1 MATDDHH
8 HMIEA
13 IAYTVARDIA
23 NLEDANEKIDTLAE
37 LIATNAKT
45 IERLTLRVEILS
57 NQMRVMYPAREALL
71 EEDTQLSPLLVE
83 ISNSPK
89 PVATPSFSPYISRP
103 LFLAWILATTFL
115 LWYGVSLY
123 RSSGLRAS
131 LFVNTCPIPSY
142 GPVPNPLCL
151 A

>member
-71 EEDTQLSPLLVE
+71 EQKPPLLVE

-89 PVATPSFSPYISRP
+89 PVAAPSFSPRISRP
-103 LFLAWILATTFL
+103 LFLAWILATSFL

>member
-71 EEDTQLSPLLVE
+71 EQKPPLLVE

-89 PVATPSFSPYISRP
+89 PVATPSFSLYISRP
-103 LFLAWILATTFL
+103 LFLAWILAATFL